1 MWKYKSCIKV
11 VFYGVLILMKIYQT
25 TFFIQ
30 VNNIVNNR
38 QQNQLKDIKYLAL
51 LLWKRNVRTKQDL
64 EHFF

>member
-1 MWKYKSCIKV
+1 MYKSS
-11 VFYGVLILMKIYQT
+11 ILWCFNPDENIPDD
-25 TFFIQ
+25 FFIQ

>member
-1 MWKYKSCIKV
+1 
-11 VFYGVLILMKIYQT
+11 MKIYQT